1 MRMYMALTVPNGRLA
16 FDPAKLKR
24 KELAEKIKKGQKIEL
39 GKSGNAMGEEQ
50 TKIVAKEGKLAFDP
64 AKLKRKELAEKIK
77 KGQKIELGK
86 SGNAMGEEQTK
97 IVAKEGKLAAQ
108 WYENDKTLLEDE
120 IEAMNEIFPQFE
132 LQKVNDP
139 TSRWH
144 NCLAWVGTLRPGI
157 LEDAAWEVMAIYSP
171 NHPVAQ
177 MGGSVCV
184 YLIDPSLEDVTAA
197 LGKRPFHLIND
208 GEGGAYLCTAR
219 RSDIS
224 DGNNYGDH
232 VTSAVNTLTWAC
244 KWLMAVE
251 LVCTGDMTME
261 EFDAE

>member
-1 MRMYMALTVPNGRLA
+1 MKLQVPAGKMAIDL
-16 FDPAKLKR
+16 AKLKR
-24 KELAEKIKKGQKIEL
+24 KELAEKIKNGQRIEI
-39 GKSGNAMGEEQ
+39 GQSGNAMGEEQ
-50 TKIVAKEGKLAFDP
+50 TKIVAKEGKLAIDL

-77 KGQKIELGK
+77 NGQQIELGQ

-97 IVAKEGKLAAQ
+97 IVAKKGKLAAQ
-108 WYENDKTLLEDE
+108 WYETDKELLEDE
-120 IEAMNEIFPQFE
+120 IAAMNEVFPQFK
-132 LQKVNDP
+132 LQKIDDP
-139 TSRWH
+139 SSRWH
-144 NCLAWVGTLRPGI
+144 KCLAWIGVLRPGI
-157 LEDAAWEVMAIYSP
+157 VDDIAWQVMAVYSP

-184 YLIDPSLEDVTAA
+184 YLLDPTVEDVTAA
-197 LGKRPFHLIND
+197 LGQRPFHLIND
-208 GEGGAYLCTAR
+208 GEGGYYLCTAR

-261 EFDAE
+261 EFDAD

>member
-1 MRMYMALTVPNGRLA
+1 MKLQVPPGQLA
-16 FDPAKLKR
+16 IDLAKIKR
-24 KELAEKIKKGQKIEL
+24 KELADKIKNGQAISL

-50 TKIVAKEGKLAFDP
+50 T
-64 AKLKRKELAEKIK
+64 
-77 KGQKIELGK
+77 Q
-86 SGNAMGEEQTK
+86 

-108 WYENDKTLLEDE
+108 WYEEDRQLLADE
-120 IEAMNEIFPQFE
+120 IEAMNQIFPQFQ
-132 LQKVNDP
+132 LDKIDDP

-144 NCLAWVGTLRPGI
+144 NCLAWIGTLRPGI
-157 LEDAAWEVMAIYSP
+157 LEDAAWQVMAVYKP
-171 NHPVAQ
+171 NHPVAS

-184 YLIDPSLEDVTAA
+184 YLLDPTIEDVTAA

-208 GEGGAYLCTAR
+208 QEGGVYLCTAR
-219 RSDIS
+219 SGDIS
-224 DGNNYGDH
+224 TGCNRGDH

-251 LVCTGDMTME
+251 LVCTGDMTMA